1 MNRAFLDSRFSI
13 LDPKMSIGDKRIYL
27 ASRSPRRRELLKQ
40 IGVPFELLLL
50 REDLR
55 RGADVDET
63 PLPDESPGVY
73 VLRLAGAKV
82 KVAVRQIAYRGLPQ
96 KPVLAADTTV
106 VFDDR
111 IIGKPENAEHAARM
125 LRALSG
131 REHQVLTAVA
141 LALREQV
148 ETQISVSSV
157 WFNELTDT
165 DIRRYVESG
174 DMRGMQ
180 SGFIDIGGELAAF
193 LHVADIRSGRENGD
207 SARPI
212 ERLLSEG
219 QNLLVQVV
227 KDPIGTKGARL
238 STQISIAG
246 RFLVYLPQESHIGIS
261 QRIEDEEERA
271 HLREQLRQ
279 FLPPGEKGG
288 VILAPRA

>member
-1 MNRAFLDSRFSI
+1 
-13 LDPKMSIGDKRIYL
+13 MSVRDKGIYL

-63 PLPDESPGVY
+63 PLSDESPGVY
-73 VLRLAGAKV
+73 VLRVAGAKV
-82 KVAVRQIAYRGLPQ
+82 TAAVRQIAFRGLPQ

-111 IIGKPENAEHAARM
+111 IIGKPLNAGDATRM

-157 WFNELTDT
+157 WFHELTDA
-165 DIRRYVESG
+165 DIRRYVATGEPLDKAGGYAIQGRAGAFVTRITGSYSG
-174 DMRGMQ
+174 IMGLPLAETAELLMR
-180 SGFIDIGGELAAF
+180 FDIPLW
-193 LHVADIRSGRENGD
+193 
-207 SARPI
+207 
-212 ERLLSEG
+212 
-219 QNLLVQVV
+219 
-227 KDPIGTKGARL
+227 
-238 STQISIAG
+238 
-246 RFLVYLPQESHIGIS
+246 
-261 QRIEDEEERA
+261 
-271 HLREQLRQ
+271 
-279 FLPPGEKGG
+279 
-288 VILAPRA
+288 

>member
-1 MNRAFLDSRFSI
+1 
-13 LDPKMSIGDKRIYL
+13 MSIGDKRIYL

-40 IGVPFELLLL
+40 MGVPFELFLL

-73 VLRLAGAKV
+73 VLRMAGAKV
-82 KVAVRQIAYRGLPQ
+82 NMAVRQIAYRGLPQ

-106 VFDDR
+106 VFNDG
-111 IIGKPENAEHAARM
+111 IIGKPENAEQATRI

-165 DIRRYVESG
+165 DIRRYVET
-174 DMRGMQ
+174 
-180 SGFIDIGGELAAF
+180 GEPLGKAGAYAIQGRAGAF
-193 LHVADIRSGRENGD
+193 VTR
-207 SARPI
+207 
-212 ERLLSEG
+212 
-219 QNLLVQVV
+219 
-227 KDPIGTKGARL
+227 
-238 STQISIAG
+238 IAG
-246 RFLVYLPQESHIGIS
+246 SYSGIVGLPLVETAELLKKFDIP
-261 QRIEDEEERA
+261 
-271 HLREQLRQ
+271 LW
-279 FLPPGEKGG
+279 
-288 VILAPRA
+288 